1 MADFSCSFL
10 DFRSLSSNNYYKL
23 HLNHFTTSLAHNY
36 NSRIT
41 HIKRKPL
48 HFTLLCTPS
57 SVFDV
62 ISTHEHSDGSILFR
76 FGDPSEIV
84 ENVKPEEPETVN
96 EGKEEY
102 KYNSVKV
109 FDGDHEREVIIKKPE
124 REIKGSSLNEV
135 ANKSNSN
142 VINDQSIS
150 VFVEREKESSDE
162 LSEGTNEIG
171 LPFPDSSIDK
181 EVSST
186 PILDIKNI
194 GYENEGPNEED
205 ADSSQENVIVIDKIS
220 EVKNTTEVTL
230 QNTDVEV
237 KNEIDDELL
246 SPPPRLETVTSLF
259 EEAQILTHVSV
270 DSDPQNEIKE
280 DSKETC
286 LSKEAEC
293 PNLEVT
299 VQNVVTG
306 YDKDETLAKSPEFD
320 EATNLSKW
328 AEAYTSIT
336 GIGIP
341 NAIFKHDMIQLV
353 TEPKLDEETGNDT
366 VEESLQIDQFI
377 VKDGRESDTVQLM
390 KVVSPQLEAGPVL
403 YEETG
408 TLEELRKEIASSS
421 EESECQG
428 LQVSVQNVLVG
439 NGSESDK
446 NDIMAESTQ
455 VEVDINLSTETEDSS
470 IAGIVIPNE
479 ILEYG
484 MGNEGES
491 DKVELMKVSTQL
503 EAEPVLYEETV
514 NENLE
519 EIREDDDDDGV
530 VSQAT
535 LTESPQ
541 DLVSETERTADDDN
555 EELVTELEYT
565 ESATQSVEVETTD
578 QFVLSS
584 GAALLPH
591 PSKVLTGGED
601 AYFTAGETWLGVADG
616 VSQWSLQGTSPGVYA
631 QHLIR
636 KCEKLVSDSDDNSM
650 NRPLDLLNLSV
661 SQTRSPGSSTVLI
674 AKLDGEALHVA
685 NIGDSGFIV
694 LRHGSVYKRC
704 SPMLH
709 VFHFPIHIE
718 RGDGPSHLAEVYQVE
733 VEEEDVIIT
742 ATDGLFDNLYDEEIS
757 SIVLKLLAADRKLG
771 EIAELLARKAQEVG
785 GSGFSRSPFGDNAK
799 AAGYVGYTGGKLDD
813 VTVIVSLVKRQFKSQ
828 TYM

>member
-1 MADFSCSFL
+1 M
-10 DFRSLSSNNYYKL
+10 
-23 HLNHFTTSLAHNY
+23 LA
-36 NSRIT
+36 
-41 HIKRKPL
+41 
-48 HFTLLCTPS
+48 
-57 SVFDV
+57 
-62 ISTHEHSDGSILFR
+62 EHSDGSILFR

-84 ENVKPEEPETVN
+84 ENVKPEDPKTVN

-109 FDGDHEREVIIKKPE
+109 FDGDHEREVIIKKPK
-124 REIKGSSLNEV
+124 REIKDSSLNEV
-135 ANKSNSN
+135 ANESSSN
-142 VINDQSIS
+142 IMNDESIS
-150 VFVEREKESSDE
+150 VFVDREKESSDE

-171 LPFPDSSIDK
+171 LPFFDSSVDK
-181 EVSST
+181 QVSST
-186 PILDIKNI
+186 PILDIKNT
-194 GYENEGPNEED
+194 GYEDEGPNKED
-205 ADSSQENVIVIDKIS
+205 AYSSQENVIVSDKIS
-220 EVKNTTEVTL
+220 EVKNSTEVTL
-230 QNTDVEV
+230 QNTSVEV
-237 KNEIDDELL
+237 KNELDELL
-246 SPPPRLETVTSLF
+246 SPPPRLEPVTSLF
-259 EEAQILTHVSV
+259 EEAQIHTDVSV
-270 DSDPQNEIKE
+270 DSEPQNEIKE

-293 PNLEVT
+293 SNLEVM

-306 YDKDETLAKSPEFD
+306 NGNEYDKDETLSKSPEFD
-320 EATNLSKW
+320 EATNLSTW
-328 AEAYTSIT
+328 AEAYTCIT

-366 VEESLQIDQFI
+366 VEESLQIDQLI
-377 VKDGRESDTVQLM
+377 VKDGSESDTVQLM

-408 TLEELRKEIASSS
+408 TLEELRKKIASSS
-421 EESECQG
+421 EESECQS
-428 LQVSVQNVLVG
+428 LQVSVQNVVVG
-439 NGSESDK
+439 NESESDK

-455 VEVDINLSTETEDSS
+455 VEEAINLSTETEDSS
-470 IAGIVIPNE
+470 IVGIAIPNE

-491 DKVELMKVSTQL
+491 DKVELMKVSTQ
-503 EAEPVLYEETV
+503 VLYEETG

-519 EIREDDDDDGV
+519 ELQEDDDDDDGV
-530 VSQAT
+530 ESPVT

-541 DLVSETERTADDDN
+541 NLVSETERTADDDN
-555 EELVTELEYT
+555 DELVEASKNEVTELEYT
-565 ESATQSVEVETTD
+565 ESATKSVEVETTD

-601 AYFTAGETWLGVADG
+601 AYFVAGETWLGVADG

-631 QHLIR
+631 QDLIR

-650 NRPLDLLNLSV
+650 NRPVDLLNLGV
-661 SQTRSPGSSTVLI
+661 SQTRSLGSSTVLI

-694 LRHGSVYKRC
+694 LRHGTVYKRC

-709 VFHFPIHIE
+709 VFHFPLHIE
-718 RGDGPSHLAEVYQVE
+718 RGDDPSHLAEVYQVDL
-733 VEEEDVIIT
+733 EEEDVIIT

-757 SIVLKLLAADRKLG
+757 SIVLKSLAADRKLG
-771 EIAELLARKAQEVG
+771 EIAELLGRKAQEVG
-785 GSGFSRSPFGDNAK
+785 GSESSRSPFGDNAK
-799 AAGYVGYTGGKLDD
+799 AAGYVRYRGGKLDD
-813 VTVIVSLVKRQFKSQ
+813 VTVIVSLVKRQSNSQ
-828 TYM
+828 TM